1 MGEWAVIGPEHRV
14 WFSGDT
20 GPFPQAEEIGER
32 LGPFDLSMIEIG
44 AYDRAWGQ
52 IHLGPDEA
60 LTMHKQVRGKR
71 MFPVH
76 WGTFNLAAHRWDQ
89 PIVRL
94 IEQSEQVGVDLLVP
108 VAGQTVDAR
117 GLHRR
122 HVARSLGHL
131 GGDRADTL
139 EE

>member
-1 MGEWAVIGPEHRV
+1 
-14 WFSGDT
+14 
-20 GPFPQAEEIGER
+20 
-32 LGPFDLSMIEIG
+32 MIEIG

-94 IEQSEQVGVDLLVP
+94 IEQSELVGVDLLVP
-108 VAGQTVDAR
+108 VAGQIVDA
-117 GLHRR
+117 GEAFIADMWLG
-122 HVARSLGHL
+122 RSAIWAESG
-131 GGDRADTL
+131 RDTL
-139 EE
+139 DE